1 MAIQTFTAAQVL
13 TAAQMNALQ
22 ANDYNQTVSA
32 KVASYT
38 LVAADKG
45 TRITMSNAAATTI
58 TVNTSLFAAGD
69 SLRIQN
75 IGVGACTIT
84 AGTATVTSA
93 GPLALVQWAGGQLYF
108 TSASAAVWFPDAVT
122 ATASGLTFIS
132 KTTIISTAA
141 TTISNIFTSTYND
154 YRVIITIG
162 GVTDSNKLRL
172 QLTASGTPVT
182 SGYSA
187 GCFIGDYTSGAP
199 PLINYG
205 YAESANFVLGYVPNS
220 ATQNANIAFD
230 MYGPQATQKTALN
243 GQTTSVWSGAANAGG
258 AVLGFL
264 DATTSYDGIK
274 IYSSANTA
282 LTGTVVEY
290 GYAKA

>member
-75 IGVGACTIT
+75 IGAGVCTVT

-93 GPLALVQWAGGQLYF
+93 GPLAVAQWGGGQLFF
-108 TSASAAVWFPDAVT
+108 TSTSAAIWFPDAQTSKFGQLVST
-122 ATASGLTFIS
+122 TKSDTFSTASTSYTDVTGMSVSITPSLNTS
-132 KTTIISTAA
+132 KVFVVCNINYANAGSGFVQLMRGSTA
-141 TTISNIFTSTYND
+141 IS
-154 YRVIITIG
+154 IG
-162 GVTDSNKLRL
+162 D
-172 QLTASGTPVT
+172 ASGTRT
-182 SGYSA
+182 RSSG
-187 GCFIGDYTSGAP
+187 G
-199 PLINYG
+199 
-205 YAESANFVLGYVPNS
+205 
-220 ATQNANIAFD
+220 
-230 MYGPQATQKTALN
+230 
-243 GQTTSVWSGAANAGG
+243 GQT
-258 AVLGFL
+258 AVTAFNTISIAYL
-264 DATTSYDGIK
+264 DSPATTSSTTYK
-274 IYSSANTA
+274 MQVRTES
-282 LTGTVVEY
+282 GTVYINSTTNQDNAPYSGTAASNITVMEIL
-290 GYAKA
+290 A

>member
-75 IGVGACTIT
+75 IGAGACTIT

-93 GPLALVQWAGGQLYF
+93 GPLALVQWSGGELFF

-122 ATASGLTFIS
+122 ASAGALVLITAVSFTTQTTVSMAAGTFTSTYRNYLVILDHQPGGSGGALVSYRFNVAGSPQTGANYYGSKSFIASSGTQTLTGASTVTSLPMGQSGGTTGGGGTMTVYNAASSTTMTDVGGVWTAQGGGTFAGMYEANEAHDGLTFIFATS
-132 KTTIISTAA
+132 STG
-141 TTISNIFTSTYND
+141 F
-154 YRVIITIG
+154 YRV
-162 GVTDSNKLRL
+162 
-172 QLTASGTPVT
+172 
-182 SGYSA
+182 
-187 GCFIGDYTSGAP
+187 
-199 PLINYG
+199 YG
-205 YAESANFVLGYVPNS
+205 LA
-220 ATQNANIAFD
+220 
-230 MYGPQATQKTALN
+230 
-243 GQTTSVWSGAANAGG
+243 
-258 AVLGFL
+258 
-264 DATTSYDGIK
+264 DA
-274 IYSSANTA
+274 
-282 LTGTVVEY
+282 
-290 GYAKA
+290 

>member
-1 MAIQTFTAAQVL
+1 MTTPFPFVSGAVL
-13 TAAQMNALQ
+13 TAAQLNAI
-22 ANDYNQTVSA
+22 TEVPVSA
-32 KVASYT
+32 KTASYT
-38 LVAADKG
+38 LAATDAG
-45 TRITMSNAAATTI
+45 SRITMSSASATTI
-58 TVNTSLFAAGD
+58 TVNTGLFSAGQ

-75 IGVGACTIT
+75 LNGGGTCTVT

-93 GPLALVQWAGGQLYF
+93 GPLALVAWAGGQLYF

-132 KTTIISTAA
+132 KTTITSTAA

-154 YRVIITIG
+154 YRVIVTIG

-172 QLTASGTPVT
+172 QLTTSGTPVT

-220 ATQNANIAFD
+220 STQNANIAFD
-230 MYGPQATQKTALN
+230 MYGPQATQKTAIN

-264 DATTSYDGIK
+264 DSTTSYDGIK

-282 LTGTVVEY
+282 LTGTVVVY

>member
-75 IGVGACTIT
+75 IGAGACTIT

-93 GPLALVQWAGGQLYF
+93 GPLALVQWGGGQLYF

-122 ATASGLTFIS
+122 ASAGGLVYITQATPSAVNSVSINDCFS
-132 KTTIISTAA
+132 STYQNYR
-141 TTISNIFTSTYND
+141 IIFTPTTSVGVNSYISLR
-154 YRVIITIG
+154 YRVSSTDTTTGYKYVEINSDGSSVGTSVDGQGTTLMVVGYIDPTSKGMAYWLEIQDPNQAQKTKCNIATQNYSAAGAYTIRNIG
-162 GVTDSNKLRL
+162 GAQADTT
-172 QLTASGTPVT
+172 QFTGITFTTSGTSFTGTIRV
-182 SGYSA
+182 
-187 GCFIGDYTSGAP
+187 
-199 PLINYG
+199 YG
-205 YAESANFVLGYVPNS
+205 YANS
-220 ATQNANIAFD
+220 
-230 MYGPQATQKTALN
+230 
-243 GQTTSVWSGAANAGG
+243 
-258 AVLGFL
+258 
-264 DATTSYDGIK
+264 
-274 IYSSANTA
+274 
-282 LTGTVVEY
+282 
-290 GYAKA
+290 